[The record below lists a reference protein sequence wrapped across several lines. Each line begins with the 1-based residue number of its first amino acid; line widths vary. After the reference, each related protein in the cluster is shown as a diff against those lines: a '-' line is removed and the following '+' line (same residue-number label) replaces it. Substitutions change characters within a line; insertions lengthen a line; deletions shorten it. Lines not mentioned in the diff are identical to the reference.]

1 MNRVTEDELFI
12 RRMLEQYMRFN
23 DDRALDRLVSLFAP
37 DAIYR
42 VGGGEHIGHDGIREF
57 LGRAGF
63 RDGQPRWT
71 DDDQLMV
78 MPRSMHLMANP
89 IIEVDGDQATAES
102 EFVVMVRD
110 ERGHPKISL
119 MGRYRDRLRRDPKA
133 GWLLTERTGVSIAKA
148 TDPPGHREPA
158 PSRPDD

>member
-23 DDRALDRLVSLFAP
+23 DDRALDRLLSLFAP

-42 VGGGEHIGHDGIREF
+42 VAGGEYVGHEAMRGF
-57 LGRAGF
+57 LSTAGF
-63 RDGQPRWT
+63 RDTQPHWT

-78 MPRSMHLMANP
+78 MPRSMHLMTNP
-89 IIEVDGDQATAES
+89 IIEIDGDRATSEC

-110 ERGHPKISL
+110 ATGHPKVSL
-119 MGRYRDRLRRDPKA
+119 IGRYRDRLRRDADA
-133 GWLLTERTGVSIAKA
+133 GWLFTERTGVSIAKV
-148 TDPPGHREPA
+148 TDPPGRREPA
-158 PSRPDD
+158 PS

>member
-1 MNRVTEDELFI
+1 MNAVTEDELFI

-37 DAIYR
+37 NAIYR
-42 VGGGEHIGHDGIREF
+42 VGGHEHVGHDGIREF
-57 LGRAGF
+57 LGRSGF

-78 MPRSMHLMANP
+78 MPRSMHLMTNP
-89 IIEVDGDQATAES
+89 IIEVEDDVAMAES
-102 EFVVMVRD
+102 EFVVLVRD
-110 ERGHPKISL
+110 ANGHPKIAL
-119 MGRYRDRLRRDPKA
+119 MGRYRDRLRRDARA
-133 GWLLTERTGVSIAKA
+133 GWLFTERTGVSIAKA

-158 PSRPDD
+158 PS